1 MREFL
6 MLSDFDKKELEKEYR
21 KYPFIDRLIAIKQ
34 AELEMKEDNDTN
46 IGGGR
51 SSFISKPT
59 EAIAIKRQSDQY
71 IIYHQHLKQS
81 IDEIIDSMDN
91 VTREIATKRFWDR
104 TNYRTWEDLAKEYH
118 YAISIM
124 YAKRD
129 KLVSDLAC
137 RLGKI

>member
-1 MREFL
+1 MKQGTFKYIEQLLRDYPDMGAYIAKREEAL
-6 MLSDFDKKELEKEYR
+6 IYPDELE
-21 KYPFIDRLIAIKQ
+21 I
-34 AELEMKEDNDTN
+34 DTN

-59 EAIAIKRQSDQY
+59 ESIAIKRQSDQY

-81 IDEIIDSMDN
+81 IDEIIWSMDDE
-91 VTREIATKRFWDR
+91 TREIATKRFWDR

-118 YAISIM
+118 YAISTM
-124 YAKRD
+124 YKKRD
-129 KLVSDLAC
+129 KLVSDLAS